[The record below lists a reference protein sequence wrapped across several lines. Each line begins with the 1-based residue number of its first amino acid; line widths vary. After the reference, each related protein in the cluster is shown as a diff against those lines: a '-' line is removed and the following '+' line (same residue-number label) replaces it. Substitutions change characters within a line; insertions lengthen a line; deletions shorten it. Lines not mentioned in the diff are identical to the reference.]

1 MALSSVRV
9 LELAGKYP
17 SSLCAMILA
26 DFGVRVI
33 RVAWDQRDI
42 FEFVNRGKQSLALNL
57 NTPEGA
63 VVLEK
68 LCLQADV
75 LVDPVPGGVLGP
87 GKLLPEDML
96 QKNPRLVHVKVSTGM
111 KLSSKYSQ
119 SRGHDINFLA
129 LSGVLSTFGRKHEKP
144 YVPPSFL
151 ASSAGGFLGA
161 FGTVM
166 ALFERAQSGRGQTV
180 DANVIESTAYASSA
194 LWYLQKMNNFKGVKV
209 DHLLDGSAPFYGTYR
224 TSDGKFMAVGAVE
237 AHLYELFL
245 KGLGLDPSQ
254 LPTQLSWPDWP
265 RLKTLFAD
273 IFAKKT
279 QAEWCKVF
287 GELDACVTPV
297 LTAEDISQLAKEEM
311 GTSFI
316 TDQQQVIAPMPVP
329 FFSKTPASVP
339 STRNAVLGEHSEE
352 ILRGYGFS
360 KQEIARLHVSGVI
373 KSRYYLIPAV

>member
-1 MALSSVRV
+1 M
-9 LELAGKYP
+9 
-17 SSLCAMILA
+17 
-26 DFGVRVI
+26 
-33 RVAWDQRDI
+33 
-42 FEFVNRGKQSLALNL
+42 
-57 NTPEGA
+57 
-63 VVLEK
+63 VLEK

-161 FGTVM
+161 LGTVM
-166 ALFERAQSGRGQTV
+166 ALFERAQSGRRQTV
-180 DANVIESTAYASSA
+180 DANVIESTAYASSV
-194 LWYLQKMNNFKGVKV
+194 LWYLQEMNNLNGVKV
-209 DHLLDGSAPFYGTYR
+209 DNILDGSVPFYDTYR
-224 TSDGKFMAVGAVE
+224 TSDGKFMAVGAFE
-237 AHLYELFL
+237 GHLYELFL
-245 KGLGLDPSQ
+245 KGLGLDPSK
-254 LPTQLSWPDWP
+254 LPKQLSLPNWP

-297 LTAEDISQLAKEEM
+297 LTVEDISQLVKEEM

-339 STRNAVLGEHSEE
+339 STRSAVLGEHSEE

-360 KQEIARLHVSGVI
+360 KQETARLHVLGII
-373 KSRYYLIPAV
+373 KSRKSTANL